1 MDLPTITEVI
11 DGGSLKLGVYQIAY
25 RLKNTNGSETRFSK
39 TSNLIPIIDAL
50 EDIKAYDIDVI
61 DVSKITSLFE
71 YMIIASADSTRQT
84 KSLAS
89 NVQEKVKAAG
99 GEIYGVEGEQT
110 GEWMLVD
117 LGDAIVH
124 IMLPAGRCLASL
136 TITRMGRPSFLVSL
150 T

>member
-1 MDLPTITEVI
+1 MNSEKL
-11 DGGSLKLGVYQIAY
+11 LK
-25 RLKNTNGSETRFSK
+25 T
-39 TSNLIPIIDAL
+39 IIDAL

-124 IMLPAGRCLASL
+124 IMLPTVREHYNLKALWSEKK
-136 TITRMGRPSFLVSL
+136 
-150 T
+150 